1 MIVTVNDEKYDYL
14 IEDYLKQLGSVQNFT
29 SENLR
34 DGFEEYVRKMESE
47 DVAAYLW
54 VRLEV
59 RSEDNNRKGGVR
71 WNGVQSW

>member
-14 IEDYLKQLGSVQNFT
+14 IEDYLKQLGSVQTFT

-34 DGFEEYVRKMESE
+34 DGFEEYVRITESE

-54 VRLEV
+54 GRLEV
-59 RSEDNNRKGGVR
+59 LSEDNNRNGGVR
-71 WNGVQSW
+71 WNGV

>member
-14 IEDYLKQLGSVQNFT
+14 IEDYLKQLGSVQTFT

-34 DGFEEYVRKMESE
+34 DEFEEYVRRTESE

-54 VRLEV
+54 GRLEV
-59 RSEDNNRKGGVR
+59 LSEDNNRNGGVR
-71 WNGVQSW
+71 WNGV

>member
-14 IEDYLKQLGSVQNFT
+14 IEDYLKQLGSVQTFT

-34 DGFEEYVRKMESE
+34 DGFEEYVRRTESE

-54 VRLEV
+54 
-59 RSEDNNRKGGVR
+59 
-71 WNGVQSW
+71 

>member
-34 DGFEEYVRKMESE
+34 DGFEEYVRRTESE

-54 VRLEV
+54 GRLEV
-59 RSEDNNRKGGVR
+59 LSEDNNRNGGVR
-71 WNGVQSW
+71 WNGV

>member
-14 IEDYLKQLGSVQNFT
+14 IEDYLKQLGSVQTFT

-34 DGFEEYVRKMESE
+34 DGFEEYVRRTESE

-54 VRLEV
+54 GRLEV
-59 RSEDNNRKGGVR
+59 CSEDNNRNGGVR
-71 WNGVQSW
+71 WNGV

>member
-14 IEDYLKQLGSVQNFT
+14 IEDYLKQFGSVQTFT

-34 DGFEEYVRKMESE
+34 DGFEEYVRRTESE

-54 VRLEV
+54 GRLEV
-59 RSEDNNRKGGVR
+59 LSEDNNRNGGVR
-71 WNGVQSW
+71 WNGV

>member
-14 IEDYLKQLGSVQNFT
+14 IEDYLKQLGSVQTFT

-34 DGFEEYVRKMESE
+34 DGFEEYVRRTESE

-54 VRLEV
+54 GRLEV
-59 RSEDNNRKGGVR
+59 LSEDNSRNGGVR
-71 WNGVQSW
+71 WNGV